1 MRLLI
6 LILLPALSLLLQST
20 LFGFYSIYGVIP
32 DVVLIFVVVFALLHN
47 YKQATIYGFFCGLLE
62 DLYVG
67 NMIGMN
73 ALAKGLTAYIISSL
87 QVQVFKE
94 NIIVS
99 VLGVLLGTIFNTAL
113 IIIIMLTV
121 NKPLV
126 FNVDFLWKS
135 GFQIMYN
142 MVLSIPAYIFY
153 YNSTRTGWLEN
164 KGND

>member
-6 LILLPALSLLLQST
+6 LLLLPALSLLLQST
-20 LFGFYSIYGVIP
+20 FFGFYSIYGVIP
-32 DVVLIFVVVFALLHN
+32 DIVLIFTVLFALLHN

-73 ALAKGLTAYIISSL
+73 ALAKGLTAYIISKL

-99 VLGVLLGTIFNTAL
+99 IIGVLLGTVLNTAVIIVITLTAGKPLIFN
-113 IIIIMLTV
+113 ME
-121 NKPLV
+121 
-126 FNVDFLWKS
+126 FLWDF
-135 GFQIMYN
+135 GLQILYN
-142 MVLSIPAYIFY
+142 VALSIPAYLFY

-164 KGND
+164 KGNN